1 MSEEPRSRRASGI
14 DSAAPPTPSEGI
26 VGFASA
32 ANASVEGF
40 TGRYLVISKPGQEQA
55 GMRAL
60 GRASDL
66 KLSIVAKSELPE
78 LSINSIPDGRGLVF
92 PELGVAV
99 VNPKS
104 ENVAS
109 ISNVVAQSDDLE
121 LMERERFVYGNAEVD
136 LEWLRGFRDATSEI
150 YDRLARPN
158 LDAVSGQ
165 TVPTFD
171 ESQSIWALQA
181 TQVLQSRWT
190 GRGVRVAIL
199 DTGVDQ
205 NHQDLRSRQMLTE
218 TFVQGEPVADGNGH
232 GTHCA
237 GLAAG
242 VLQPNILPRY
252 SVAHGAELLVGKV
265 LANSGRGT
273 DGQILAGI
281 NWALANGAD
290 IISMSLG
297 APVIVGQNYSTV
309 FQQVADIALRKGAL
323 IIAAAGNDS
332 RRPQDVRPVSHPAN
346 CPGILAVGAVD
357 RNYRLAWFSNGG
369 RNLNGGKVDIV
380 APGVDVYS
388 SYPTGT
394 PPYKRLDGTSMATPI
409 VAGIAALFAEATGLR
424 GNALWAELT
433 RRALP
438 LNESTSDVGAGL
450 VQAP

>member
-1 MSEEPRSRRASGI
+1 MPEEPRGHRAPSI
-14 DSAAPPTPSEGI
+14 DPVSVPTVSDNLVGFSSAAT
-26 VGFASA
+26 
-32 ANASVEGF
+32 ASVEGF
-40 TGRYLVISKPGQEQA
+40 TGRYLVMSKPGQEQA

-60 GRASDL
+60 GRHSDIR
-66 KLSIVAKSELPE
+66 LSFVAKAELPE

-99 VNPKS
+99 VNPRS

-109 ISNVVAQSDDLE
+109 ISAVVAQSDDLE
-121 LMERERFVYGNAEVD
+121 LMEPERFVYGNVDVD
-136 LEWLRGFRDATSEI
+136 LDWLRGFRDATVEI
-150 YDRLARPN
+150 YDRLATPTSGT
-158 LDAVSGQ
+158 VSGQ

-171 ESQSIWALQA
+171 ESQATWALQA

-190 GRGVRVAIL
+190 GRGVKIAIL
-199 DTGVDQ
+199 DTGIDQ
-205 NHQDLRSRQMLTE
+205 NHLDFRARQMLPE
-218 TFVQGEPVADGNGH
+218 TFVLGEPVADGNGH

-237 GLAAG
+237 GSAAG
-242 VLQPNILPRY
+242 VLQPNTLPRY
-252 SVAHGAELLVGKV
+252 SVAHGAELLIGKV

-297 APVIVGQNYSTV
+297 APVAMGQNFSAI
-309 FQQVADIALRKGAL
+309 FQQVADAALKKGAL
-323 IIAAAGNDS
+323 IIAAAGNES
-332 RRPQDVRPVSHPAN
+332 SRPQDIRPVGHPAN
-346 CPGILAVGAVD
+346 CPGIMAVGAID
-357 RNYRLAWFSNGG
+357 RNYRLGWFSNGG
-369 RNLNGGKVDIV
+369 LNLNGGKVDIV
-380 APGVDVYS
+380 APGVDIYS

-394 PPYKRLDGTSMATPI
+394 PPYKRLNGTSMATPI